1 MISDEKKILALLEA
15 FDILEVFEKL
25 TPNSEAYDLVF
36 KTTSEWMEELGPEKA
51 LEKFRCDKEM
61 LKSQIDYI
69 NDFLR

>member
-1 MISDEKKILALLEA
+1 MISDRDKILALLKA

-36 KTTSEWMEELGPEKA
+36 RTTSEWIEELGPEKA
-51 LEKFRCDKEM
+51 VKKIRHNKE
-61 LKSQIDYI
+61 LYKSQIDYI

>member
-25 TPNSEAYDLVF
+25 TPDSEAYDLVF
-36 KTTSEWMEELGPEKA
+36 KTTLEWMEELGSEKT
-51 LEKFRCDKEM
+51 LEKIQRNKE
-61 LKSQIDYI
+61 LYKSQIDYI

>member
-1 MISDEKKILALLEA
+1 MISDADKILAILEA

-36 KTTSEWMEELGPEKA
+36 RTTSEWIEEWGPEEAVKKIQ
-51 LEKFRCDKEM
+51 LNKE
-61 LKSQIDYI
+61 LYKSQIDYI

>member
-36 KTTSEWMEELGPEKA
+36 RTTSEWIEELGPENT
-51 LEKFRCDKEM
+51 LEKIRHNKE
-61 LKSQIDYI
+61 LYKSQIEYI
-69 NDFLR
+69 IDFLR

>member
-36 KTTSEWMEELGPEKA
+36 RTTSEWIEEWGPEEAVKKIQ
-51 LEKFRCDKEM
+51 LNKE
-61 LKSQIDYI
+61 LYKSQIDYI